1 MENFKL
7 ESGEQMTNYE
17 YDCIQK
23 QLSDLIQKYKDKHK
37 FCNTSEKEAYAEAVL
52 ACKSVLS
59 HYNPNNNN
67 GGTL

>member
-1 MENFKL
+1 
-7 ESGEQMTNYE
+7 MTGYE
-17 YDCIQK
+17 YDRIQK

-37 FCNTSEKEAYAEAVL
+37 FSHTSEKEAYAEAVL

-59 HYNPNNNN
+59 HYNPGKNE